1 MREQVELQRTLQRAG
16 ARKAIPILL
25 RLVAAV
31 GGGYAV
37 SAGLAALAALVLPAT
52 TAMPRSEAVV
62 LVSMLAFLVYLGLLI
77 WGFAEPSLA
86 RLCLIL
92 AAVGVASWGGALGLA
107 RLASGG

>member
-1 MREQVELQRTLQRAG
+1 MQRTLQRAG
-16 ARKAIPILL
+16 ATKAVPIIV
-25 RLVAAV
+25 RLVAAI

-37 SAGLAALAALVLPAT
+37 SAGLAALAARVLPAT
-52 TAMPRSEAVV
+52 TAIPRSEAVV
-62 LVSMLAFLVYLGLLI
+62 LASMLAFLVYLGLLI

-92 AAVGVASWGGALGLA
+92 VIVGIVSWGGAFGLV